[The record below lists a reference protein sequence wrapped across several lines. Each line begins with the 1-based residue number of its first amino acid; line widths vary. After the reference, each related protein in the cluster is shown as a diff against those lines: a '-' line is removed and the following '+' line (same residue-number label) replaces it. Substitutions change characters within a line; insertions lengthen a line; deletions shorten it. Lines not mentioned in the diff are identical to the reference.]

1 MQLIEK
7 PRTEETRRY
16 EMLVGGEWVE
26 ARSGKTF
33 ESVNPY
39 TGRVWATAPEAGEE
53 DVDRAV
59 RAAREAFD
67 EGPWGTMTGTQR
79 ARLMRR
85 LAELIAENAES
96 LAVVESDGQRQAAA
110 GDERPAGGPA
120 RVVLL
125 LRRGGRQDPGRHHPL
140 PQARTSSCTRAASL
154 SGWWVRSCP
163 GTRRSSC

>member
-1 MQLIEK
+1 MNVTSNIHPYGVTFREGTATSFVYNIGRVVGSEGGDIVDTRSIEAPVSGEVRNYRMLI
-7 PRTEETRRY
+7 
-16 EMLVGGEWVE
+16 GGEWVE
-26 ARSGKTF
+26 ALSGKTF

-67 EGPWGTMTGTQR
+67 EGPWGTMTGTER

-96 LAVVESDGQRQAAA
+96 LAVVETHGQRQAA
-110 GDERPAGGPA
+110 
-120 RVVLL
+120 
-125 LRRGGRQDPGRHHPL
+125 
-140 PQARTSSCTRAASL
+140 
-154 SGWWVRSCP
+154 
-163 GTRRSSC
+163 